1 MAIFD
6 AQSRY
11 VNPAVT
17 PYRVVDIRGREVLAL
32 PMPEPSPEI
41 AVGRHVKKEG
51 QTLDQLAAAY
61 LADPHAYWRLA
72 EVNDAILPDALTDV
86 VLLQIPSPTR

>member
-6 AQSRY
+6 RLSRY
-11 VNPAVT
+11 VVPPVT
-17 PYRVVDIRGREVLAL
+17 PYAVVDIRGREVLAL
-32 PMPEPSPEI
+32 PTPEPPNEI

-51 QTLDQLAAAY
+51 QTLDQLASSY

-72 EVNDAILPDALTDV
+72 EVNDAILPDALTDLTV
-86 VLLQIPSPTR
+86 IDIPAPTR